1 MGTLISVPVLS
12 AMVRVFGI
20 SPYVS
25 ANHSAF
31 SAFNLQMSKNTTF
44 KVKLDL
50 QIQLVSPPIKV
61 VSPPNQSRFAPK
73 SKSFRPQPESFRKAS
88 QITGSSH
95 FWPGNIYEMVLT
107 ILPYI
112 LWVTLLF
119 SWSNISSLLSSVSLL
134 LLDTAELSHGIVKL
148 WCLIVKLKRKL
159 RVRSFGKGVITFYS
173 RAKLHRSK
181 CKTTVGAS
189 FGSS

>member
-50 QIQLVSPPIKV
+50 QIQV

-73 SKSFRPQPESFRKAS
+73 SKSFCPQPESFRKAS

-148 WCLIVKLKRKL
+148 WCLTVKLKRKL